1 MYIIGIHL
9 TEKQM
14 KATILDLRYKMKDVL
29 NALDKNEQVTVLYHG
44 KVKGV
49 IVPANSDGKIK
60 KVNMHPFFGSSV
72 VNGQKTVLEELDDL
86 RGSRFDDI

>member
-1 MYIIGIHL
+1 
-9 TEKQM
+9 M

-49 IVPANSDGKIK
+49 IVPSKSNEKTK
-60 KVNMHPFFGSSV
+60 KVKTHSFFGSSPA
-72 VNGQKTVLEELDDL
+72 NKQQTVLEELDDL